1 MNSEEEV
8 IYDYYLFLKYD
19 YYHLKDH
26 YKDFKMNFILQFF
39 SLNKIIKIIIDFTH
53 FNFLITFCF

>member
-8 IYDYYLFLKYD
+8 IYNYYLFLKYD

-26 YKDFKMNFILQFF
+26 HKDFKMSFILQFSAF
-39 SLNKIIKIIIDFTH
+39 
-53 FNFLITFCF
+53 